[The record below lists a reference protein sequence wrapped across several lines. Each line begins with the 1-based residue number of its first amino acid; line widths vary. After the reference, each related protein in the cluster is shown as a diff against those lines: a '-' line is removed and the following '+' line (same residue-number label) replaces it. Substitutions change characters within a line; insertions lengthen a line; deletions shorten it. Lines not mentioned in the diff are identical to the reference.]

1 MKCAIGIIPGLL
13 LPYSSFVGCFHL
25 GCLFST
31 VSVNWRS
38 WHVGAAECRRFG
50 TQVVLKKALG
60 QHLLKDENV
69 LRKLVKEAKISIS
82 NILKLA

>member
-1 MKCAIGIIPGLL
+1 MW
-13 LPYSSFVGCFHL
+13 VRQNV
-25 GCLFST
+25 LF
-31 VSVNWRS
+31 
-38 WHVGAAECRRFG
+38 RRFG